1 LAPEPTIEP
10 GWFHH
15 ASGIHGVSHARR
27 VLTHARA
34 IAEQVELTPFER
46 EAVLQAAAWHDIG
59 RTHDGRDRTH
69 GRKSVTK
76 VMDLEL
82 HQGRERELLDLAF
95 FAMEYHAMWDQV
107 GERRGLLR
115 ADSEVALRVL
125 WVLKD
130 ADGLD
135 RVRLG
140 PRGLDPGQLRFEC
153 SRGMVERAWE
163 LYRELP

>member
-1 LAPEPTIEP
+1 MIDPN
-10 GWFHH
+10 WFHH

-27 VLTHARA
+27 VLTHAHA
-34 IAEQVELTPFER
+34 ISEQVDLVPLER

-76 VMDLEL
+76 VQDLRL
-82 HQGRERELLDLAF
+82 HQGHDRELLDLAF
-95 FAMEYHAMWDQV
+95 FAMEYHAMADHV

-140 PRGLDPGQLRFEC
+140 RWGLDPEQLRFEC
-153 SRGMVERAWE
+153 SRGMVERAWD